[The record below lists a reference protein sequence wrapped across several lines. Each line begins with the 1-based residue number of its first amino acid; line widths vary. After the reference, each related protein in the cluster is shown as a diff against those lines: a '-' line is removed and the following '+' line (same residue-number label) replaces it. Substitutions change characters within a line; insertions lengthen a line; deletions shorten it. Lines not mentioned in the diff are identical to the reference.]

1 MALIDADQEGLVS
14 YLRGSARSVVK
25 VLLASFLKHQ
35 GKEKEFLAADRGLNK
50 SKSKEKDILAAPVKS
65 SSRCL
70 RI

>member
-50 SKSKEKDILAAPVKS
+50 SKRAIRLAFGVGPNHHIEIS
-65 SSRCL
+65 E
-70 RI
+70 